1 MKPTLI
7 KIRNTYIALS
17 AISLLSIKESDSGE
31 ANLIID
37 LNYSKAEDP
46 VFLAFRFD
54 NREAAEEVLNA
65 LLSHTETHELI

>member
-1 MKPTLI
+1 MKPTLV

-17 AISLLSIKESDSGE
+17 SISLLSIKESDNGE

-46 VFLAFRFD
+46 VFLTFRFD
-54 NREAAEEVLNA
+54 NKGAAEEVLKS
-65 LLSHTETHELI
+65 LLSHTEIHELI